1 VTFAADDRAA
11 ALVFS
16 DVLDD
21 ALRIEGED
29 GRHLQ
34 RVRRLR
40 AGERV
45 TVADGAGR
53 WRPYAIESV
62 DPDRLDLRACGAAQ
76 ADPRLTPRLT
86 VAFALTKGDHPELVV
101 QKVTELGVD
110 RVVPMLTSRS
120 VVRRRGPTGVDRLRR
135 IAREA
140 AAQSRRARIPT
151 IDDVTSFATVAAG
164 AGVLVADRDGHPP
177 ESVPEPPNG
186 EWIVLVG
193 PEGGFDD
200 SERLALAELPRLAV
214 GPHVLRAETAAI
226 AAAAVL
232 TTRRRPA

>member
-1 VTFAADDRAA
+1 VAFAADDLAA

-16 DVLDD
+16 DDLDD
-21 ALRIEGED
+21 AVRIEGED

-45 TVADGAGR
+45 TVADGSGR
-53 WRPYAIESV
+53 WRPYGIESV
-62 DPDRLDLRACGAAQ
+62 DRGRLELLACGAVQ
-76 ADPRLTPRLT
+76 SEPQLTPRLT
-86 VAFALTKGDHPELVV
+86 VAFSLTKGDHPELVV

-120 VVRRRGPTGVDRLRR
+120 IARRGGPTGVERLRR
-135 IAREA
+135 VAREA

-151 IDDVTSFATVAAG
+151 IDDVTPLAAVAAG
-164 AGVLVADRDGHPP
+164 AGVLVADRDGQPP
-177 ESVPEPPNG
+177 ESVPDPPDG

-200 SERLALAELPRLAV
+200 AERLALADVPRLAV

-232 TTRRRPA
+232 TPRRRSA